1 MRGNRPSVVVL
12 MVAILVVLACG
23 CTTPSG
29 GGELLWTEQFGTTEA
44 DGASAVAVAE
54 DGRIAV
60 AGFTRGDLGAPNQGD
75 DDVFLRLLD
84 ADRAIVWTRQLGTP
98 EDERP
103 QGVAFHPDGGLLIA
117 GLTRGNLG
125 ATSEG
130 ADDAF
135 VLRVDDA
142 GDTVWARQFGSPE
155 TDVIDGLAV
164 GSDGRV
170 VVAGTTRGVL
180 QGTGYG
186 VGVGDAFVRAFHA
199 NGDHAWTHQFGSV
212 GEDYAL
218 GVAAGP
224 GGRVAV
230 AGGSSGDLAD
240 PLAPARL
247 ENDAYVRVFEADG
260 TVAWTHQFGTDH
272 NDSLFRVAF
281 ANDGTLLAFG
291 ATDGALAGASAGG
304 RDLFVRAY
312 DADGQVLWTRQ
323 LGGAGDDYAVGLAV
337 TSGGQG
343 IVAGVTASAL
353 TGASAGGLDAFVAR
367 IGAGGATVWLRQF
380 GTAADDGARAVAI
393 GSESEAIVFGT
404 TGGVLE
410 GTSSGGDDVF
420 LRAYG
425 P

>member
-12 MVAILVVLACG
+12 MLAILVVLACG

-44 DGASAVAVAE
+44 DGASAVAVAD

-60 AGFTRGDLGAPNQGD
+60 AGFSRGNLGATSEGG
-75 DDVFLRLLD
+75 DDVFVRVLD

-130 ADDAF
+130 AYDAF
-135 VLRVDDA
+135 VLRVDDT

-164 GSDGRV
+164 GSDGRIL
-170 VVAGTTRGVL
+170 VAGTTRGIL
-180 QGTGYG
+180 EGTGYG
-186 VGVGDAFVRAFHA
+186 LSDAFVRAYHA
-199 NGDHAWTHQFGSV
+199 NGDDAWTRQFGSV

-224 GGRVAV
+224 GGRIAL
-230 AGGSSGDLAD
+230 AGGTSGDLTN
-240 PLAPARL
+240 PLAPART
-247 ENDAYVRVFEADG
+247 EGDAFLRVFEADG
-260 TVAWTHQFGTDH
+260 TVAWTRQFGTDH
-272 NDSLFRVAF
+272 NDNLFRVAF

-323 LGGAGDDYAVGLAV
+323 LGGAGDDHAVGLAV

-353 TGASAGGLDAFVAR
+353 TGASAGGQDAFVAR

-380 GTAADDGARAVAI
+380 GTAADDGARAIAI
-393 GSESEAIVFGT
+393 GSAGEAIVFGT
-404 TGGVLE
+404 TGGTLE
-410 GTSSGGDDVF
+410 GASSGGDDVF